1 MKTLNEK
8 LNTINE
14 AINDALGEDAPSW
27 QRRVISATAAIVV
40 YAGIASAGV
49 IVTNMIVA
57 SLAGTSIFLAMFI
70 SIISFMVTFI
80 AGMTAATRVH
90 AWCMD
95 FNYANV
101 ERRVS
106 GWFKRSEVAKADAR
120 DEAVTTKRRAKAAK
134 TEPQPP
140 STRTRRANGLAT
152 AH

>member
-14 AINDALGEDAPSW
+14 AINDALGDDAPSW
-27 QRRVISATAAIVV
+27 QRRVIGATAAIVV
-40 YAGIASAGV
+40 YAGIASAGA

-57 SLAGTSIFLAMFI
+57 SFAGTSIFLAVFI
-70 SIISFMVTFI
+70 SIIGFMVTLI

-106 GWFKRSEVAKADAR
+106 GWFKRNEAAKADTL
-120 DEAVTTKRRAKAAK
+120 DEAIHRAREAGVKVTI
-134 TEPQPP
+134 TEKKP
-140 STRTRRANGLAT
+140 RTRRANGVAA

>member
-14 AINDALGEDAPSW
+14 AINDALGDDAPSW
-27 QRRVISATAAIVV
+27 QRRVIGATAAIVV

-57 SLAGTSIFLAMFI
+57 SFAGASIFLAVFI
-70 SIISFMVTFI
+70 SIIGFMVTFI
-80 AGMTAATRVH
+80 AGMTAATWVH
-90 AWCMD
+90 ARCMEFD
-95 FNYANV
+95 YANV

-106 GWFKRSEVAKADAR
+106 GWFKRSEVAKADTL
-120 DEAVTTKRRAKAAK
+120 DEAIHRAREAGVKVTI
-134 TEPQPP
+134 TEKKP
-140 STRTRRANGLAT
+140 RTRRANGVAA

>member
-8 LNTINE
+8 LNTIND
-14 AINDALGEDAPSW
+14 AINDVLGEDAPSW
-27 QRRVISATAAIVV
+27 QHRVISATAAIVV

-57 SLAGTSIFLAMFI
+57 SFAGASVFLAVFI
-70 SIISFMVTFI
+70 SIIGFMVTFI
-80 AGMTAATRVH
+80 AGMTAANWVH
-90 AWCMD
+90 TQCME

-106 GWFKRSEVAKADAR
+106 GWFGRSKVVKDDALDEALTAAAADAAAKA
-120 DEAVTTKRRAKAAK
+120 KR
-134 TEPQPP
+134 P
-140 STRTRRANGLAT
+140 RTRRTNGLAT

>member
-14 AINDALGEDAPSW
+14 AINDALGADAPSW
-27 QRRVISATAAIVV
+27 QRRVIGATAAIVV
-40 YAGIASAGV
+40 YAGIASAGA

-57 SLAGTSIFLAMFI
+57 SFAGTSIFLAVFI
-70 SIISFMVTFI
+70 SIVGFMVTFI

-90 AWCMD
+90 AWCIEFD
-95 FNYANV
+95 YANI

-106 GWFKRSEVAKADAR
+106 GWFKRNEVAKADAR
-120 DEAVTTKRRAKAAK
+120 DEAMAACRRAGVKVTINERK
-134 TEPQPP
+134 P
-140 STRTRRANGLAT
+140 RTRRANGVAA

>member
-14 AINDALGEDAPSW
+14 AINDALGDDAPSW
-27 QRRVISATAAIVV
+27 QRRVIGATAAIVV
-40 YAGIASAGV
+40 YAGIASAGA